1 MYQSVLAT
9 SKTLQHYLETQIVAD
24 PFLGGSGPGA
34 GPFTTRGMKVSLRT
48 PKEMENLEEGV
59 SLWLYRV
66 VVDDQSLND
75 PPRRISAT
83 QVQDRPLPLRLHY
96 LVTPLTSRDN
106 DGDPDTEQYLL
117 GKVLQLF
124 HSKPCFRGADLR
136 EQLTGTDARLTVRLE
151 TMGLEE
157 ITRVW
162 DALEGSYQLSV
173 SYEVS
178 TVQIDSGLQPVSGP
192 RVKVVVPEHGII
204 VGAEAGSAA

>member
-24 PFLGGSGPGA
+24 PFLGGSGAGA

-48 PKEMENLEEGV
+48 PKEMDTLEEGL

-106 DGDPDTEQYLL
+106 DGDPETEQYLL

-124 HSKPCFRGADLR
+124 HGKPCFRGADLR
-136 EQLTGTDARLTVRLE
+136 EQLTGTDAHLTVRLE

-178 TVQIDSGLQPVSGP
+178 TVHIESGLQPVSGP
-192 RVKVVVPEHGII
+192 RVRTVLPDYGVIAR
-204 VGAEAGSAA
+204 AEGGSAA